1 MTEPLSSFGLPSNVL
16 LWQALFL
23 TLLSFAVGI
32 IAGAVG
38 LALGTIRLPFL
49 LLLGMPAPIAA
60 GTNIL
65 VSTLSA
71 LTGSYKHLR
80 EGRVDFYVVAIQGIP
95 GVIGSFIG
103 GFASGL
109 VPEALLISF
118 VGILLVWQGAEL
130 GLRGSKMKGETAT
143 GNIAQ
148 SGIEAGGLARW
159 TIGRITAEAMVGLSV
174 GLLGGA
180 VGLILG
186 TVRLPALIKI
196 LNLDPRIAAGSNL
209 VIGVLMGG
217 FGWLGHMVKGQVDY
231 PILALMGVTGMVG
244 NYHGAHWTGKLSPR
258 NLLYLMGAVLL
269 AVGLLLLR
277 DAYSRF

>member
-16 LWQALFL
+16 LWQAFFL
-23 TLLSFAVGI
+23 TFLSLAVGL

-38 LALGTIRLPFL
+38 LALGTVRLPFL

-71 LTGSYKHLR
+71 LTGSFKHLR

-95 GVIGSFIG
+95 GVIGAFIG

-109 VPEALLISF
+109 VPEALLISL
-118 VGILLVWQGAEL
+118 VGILLVWQGVEL
-130 GLRGSKMKGETAT
+130 GLRASKEKAETAST
-143 GNIAQ
+143 NIPQ
-148 SGIEAGGLARW
+148 SSIEAGGLARW
-159 TIGRITAEAMVGLSV
+159 TIGRITAEAMVGLAV

-217 FGWLGHMVKGQVDY
+217 FGWLGHVSRGQVDY
-231 PILALMGVTGMVG
+231 PILALMGITGMAG
-244 NYHGAHWTGKLSPR
+244 NYYGAHWTGQLSPR

-277 DAYSRF
+277 DALGRF

>member
-16 LWQALFL
+16 VWQAFFL
-23 TLLSFAVGI
+23 TFLSLAVGL

-38 LALGTIRLPFL
+38 LALGTVRLPFL

-71 LTGSYKHLR
+71 LTGSFKHLR

-95 GVIGSFIG
+95 GVVGAFIG

-109 VPEALLISF
+109 VPEALLISL
-118 VGILLVWQGAEL
+118 VGILLVWQGVEL
-130 GLRGSKMKGETAT
+130 GLRASKEKAETAST
-143 GNIAQ
+143 KISQ
-148 SGIEAGGLARW
+148 SSIEAGGLARW
-159 TIGRITAEAMVGLSV
+159 TIGRITAEAIVGLAV

-217 FGWLGHMVKGQVDY
+217 FGWLGHVARGQVDY
-231 PILALMGVTGMVG
+231 PILALMGITGMVG
-244 NYHGAHWTGKLSPR
+244 NYYGAHWTGQLSPR

-277 DAYSRF
+277 DALGRF

>member
-1 MTEPLSSFGLPSNVL
+1 LAEPLSSFGLPSDVL
-16 LWQALFL
+16 VWQALFL
-23 TLLSFAVGI
+23 TFLSLGVGI
-32 IAGAVG
+32 VAGAVG
-38 LALGTIRLPFL
+38 LALGTVRLPFL

-80 EGRVDFYVVAIQGIP
+80 EGRVDFYVVAVQGIP
-95 GVIGSFIG
+95 GIIGAFVG

-109 VPEALLISF
+109 IPEALLIGL
-118 VGILLVWQGAEL
+118 VGVLLVWQGVEL
-130 GLRGSKMKGETAT
+130 GMRASKTKAETASAK
-143 GNIAQ
+143 IQQ
-148 SGIEAGGLARW
+148 SRVQARGLARW
-159 TIGRITAEAMVGLSV
+159 TIGQVTAEAMVGLAV

-196 LNLDPRIAAGSNL
+196 LKIDPRIAAGSNL
-209 VIGVLMGG
+209 VIGFLMGC
-217 FGWLGHMVKGQVDY
+217 FGWLGHVSRGQVDY
-231 PILALMGVTGMVG
+231 PVLTLMGITGMIG
-244 NYHGAHWTGKLSPR
+244 NYHGAHWTGKLSLR
-258 NLLYLMGAVLL
+258 NLLYLMAAVLL

-277 DAYSRF
+277 DAYGRF

>member
-16 LWQALFL
+16 VWQALFL

-80 EGRVDFYVVAIQGIP
+80 EGRVDFYVVAVQGIP

-118 VGILLVWQGAEL
+118 VGVLLVWQGAEL
-130 GLRGSKMKGETAT
+130 GLRASKMKGETAT

-148 SGIEAGGLARW
+148 SRIEAGGLARW
-159 TIGRITAEAMVGLSV
+159 TIGRITAEAMVGLAV

-196 LNLDPRIAAGSNL
+196 LNLDPRIAVGSNL

>member
-16 LWQALFL
+16 VWQAIFL

-80 EGRVDFYVVAIQGIP
+80 EGRVDFYVVAVQGIP

-118 VGILLVWQGAEL
+118 VGVLLVWQGVDLFSRATKAEEKAIPGSTPRL
-130 GLRGSKMKGETAT
+130 GHQ
-143 GNIAQ
+143 AQ
-148 SGIEAGGLARW
+148 GLARW
-159 TIGRITAEAMVGLSV
+159 TAGQIVAEAIVGFGV

-196 LNLDPRIAAGSNL
+196 LNMDPRIAAGSNL

-231 PILALMGVTGMVG
+231 PILALMGITGMIG